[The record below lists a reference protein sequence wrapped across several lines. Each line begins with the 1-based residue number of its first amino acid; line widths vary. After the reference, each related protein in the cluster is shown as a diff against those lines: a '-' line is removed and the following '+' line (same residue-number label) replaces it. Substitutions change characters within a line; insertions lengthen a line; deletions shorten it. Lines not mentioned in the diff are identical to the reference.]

1 MVKCGLKSDN
11 SGATLL
17 FILTCAFLFKVSHI
31 SDLLKELG
39 PDTEK
44 DVEEDG
50 LEENCWEDF
59 EDEDHEQQNDNGN
72 GNTMDQA

>member
-1 MVKCGLKSDN
+1 M
-11 SGATLL
+11 
-17 FILTCAFLFKVSHI
+17 
-31 SDLLKELG
+31 KELG

-72 GNTMDQA
+72 GNTMDQAWHNFFNCLWNLFENFKSMIHTRIKQCYI